1 MEPSIKSNTGGATIK
16 RVGHTESGV
25 HGNCS
30 SKQRRGYPNQ
40 PTDITFGK
48 GK

>member
-1 MEPSIKSNTGGATIK
+1 MDPTIKSNTGGATIK
-16 RVGHTESGV
+16 RIGHTESGK
-25 HGNCS
+25 HGNS
-30 SKQRRGYPNQ
+30 SSVQRKGYPNQ